1 MALSTQ
7 DRLPRGPKTDEHLR
21 NVLCGVLAEE
31 LGQSIFDMWFSN
43 PKNIVLDV
51 NSVTILGDTD
61 FSVHRLSTKLS
72 ASISKAVRR
81 CLGPEVKISYQ
92 RRSQTEPS
100 DKAAEPSDKAAE
112 PVATIKAS
120 DSQVLTPR
128 TAGGTGHSTSNRTVR
143 RNQGLESFWFGETN
157 RLVEAGTRQMF
168 QQFGQLT
175 PFLVYGPTGCG
186 KTHLL
191 ETITADTR
199 RKLKLRRCVF
209 MSAEQFTTYF
219 VSALRGTGL
228 PSFRRKYRDLDFL
241 AIDDIQ
247 FFAGKKATLG
257 EFQFTIDNLVRNG
270 KQVVLSS
277 DRPPI
282 ELNHFG
288 NETVARFSAGL
299 ICPLH
304 YPDVKGRQQIITRMC
319 RQRHINIPPEVVE
332 MIAERLGR
340 DVRRLSGAINR
351 IHAMAEASNRRITV
365 EIAKQVL
372 VDLFS
377 VNSSL
382 TSLNTIEKAVCD
394 FCDIKPTELR
404 SSSRRKRICTA
415 RMLAMYLSRQ
425 YTSSAFSE
433 IGDYFGGRS
442 HSTVIAAQKKVTGWI
457 AQNQPIDLPNAY
469 YPAKEAVA
477 RLESN
482 LRIG

>member
-1 MALSTQ
+1 MALSIQ
-7 DRLPRGPKTDEHLR
+7 DRSPKGQRSTEHLR
-21 NVLCGVLAEE
+21 KTLCEALAEE
-31 LGQSIFDMWFSN
+31 LGKSIFDMWFSDPEIIVFN
-43 PKNIVLDV
+43 P
-51 NSVTILGDTD
+51 NSVTFLGDSD
-61 FSVHRLSTKLS
+61 FSVHRMSTKLNV
-72 ASISKAVRR
+72 SISKAVRS
-81 CLGPEVKISYQ
+81 CFGSEVEIYFQ
-92 RRSQTEPS
+92 RQKATQTTEKPSPNVEPARTDDS
-100 DKAAEPSDKAAE
+100 P
-112 PVATIKAS
+112 TTAS
-120 DSQVLTPR
+120 DAARRKSQGSR
-128 TAGGTGHSTSNRTVR
+128 IGAQRKS
-143 RNQGLESFWFGETN
+143 QGLESFWFGDSN
-157 RLVEAGTRQMF
+157 RLAEAGTRQMF

-191 ETITADTR
+191 ETITADAR
-199 RKLKLRRCVF
+199 RKLKLRRCVY

-219 VSALRGTGL
+219 VTALRGTGL

-270 KQVVLSS
+270 KQVVLAS

-304 YPDVKGRQQIITRMC
+304 YPDIEGRRQIMNRMC
-319 RQRHINIPPEVVE
+319 RQRNIQVPTDVID

-351 IHAMAEASNRRITV
+351 IHALAEASNRQIT
-365 EIAKQVL
+365 IDMAKQVL
-372 VDLFS
+372 LDLFS

-394 FCDIKPTELR
+394 FCDIKPTDLR

-442 HSTVIAAQKKVTGWI
+442 HSTVIAAQKKVTDWI

-482 LRIG
+482 LKIG

>member
-1 MALSTQ
+1 
-7 DRLPRGPKTDEHLR
+7 
-21 NVLCGVLAEE
+21 
-31 LGQSIFDMWFSN
+31 MWFSD
-43 PKNIVLDV
+43 PRNIEIGSG
-51 NSVTILGDTD
+51 SVTILGDSD
-61 FSVHRLSTKLS
+61 FSVHRLATKLS
-72 ASISKAVRR
+72 PAIERAVQR
-81 CLGPEVKISYQ
+81 CLGSSVSLHFERRADEVDKPNKVSSETTAASEPTISRPLAASPPRQ
-92 RRSQTEPS
+92 TRPNNAGRR
-100 DKAAEPSDKAAE
+100 A
-112 PVATIKAS
+112 
-120 DSQVLTPR
+120 
-128 TAGGTGHSTSNRTVR
+128 
-143 RNQGLESFWFGETN
+143 QGLESFWFGESN
-157 RLVEAGTRQMF
+157 RLAEAGTRQMF

-175 PFLVYGPTGCG
+175 PFFVYGPTGCG

-191 ETITADTR
+191 ETLTSDTR
-199 RKLKLRRCVF
+199 RKLKLRRSVF

-247 FFAGKKATLG
+247 FFAGKKATLA

-288 NETVARFSAGL
+288 HETVARFSAGL
-299 ICPLH
+299 ICPLN
-304 YPDVKGRQQIITRMC
+304 YPDLAGRQQIIAKIC
-319 RQRHINIPPEVVE
+319 RQRKIKVPSEIRE

-351 IHAMAEASNRRITV
+351 LHALAEASNCRITMDM
-365 EIAKQVL
+365 AHRVL
-372 VDLFS
+372 TDLFS
-377 VNSSL
+377 VNSSV

-394 FCDIKPTELR
+394 FCDIQPTELR

-425 YTSSAFSE
+425 YTTSAFSE

-482 LRIG
+482 LKIG

>member
-1 MALSTQ
+1 MAFSTQ
-7 DRLPRGPKTDEHLR
+7 DRLPEGPKNEDELR
-21 NVLCGVLAEE
+21 FLLCRYLIEE
-31 LGQSIFDMWFSN
+31 LGQSIFDMWFSD
-43 PKNIVLDV
+43 PRNIAIQPG
-51 NSVTILGDTD
+51 SVTILGDSD
-61 FSVHRLSTKLS
+61 FSVHRLATKLS
-72 ASISKAVRR
+72 PAIGRAVQR
-81 CLGPEVKISYQ
+81 CLGCQVPIHYQ
-92 RRSQTEPS
+92 RR
-100 DKAAEPSDKAAE
+100 AETDIPAKPVDPKV
-112 PVATIKAS
+112 VATATAS
-120 DSQVLTPR
+120 ESGAQDRLPGQASPPQRAKTNR
-128 TAGGTGHSTSNRTVR
+128 AGR
-143 RNQGLESFWFGETN
+143 RVQGLESFWFGESN
-157 RLVEAGTRQMF
+157 RLAEAGTRQMF

-175 PFLVYGPTGCG
+175 PFFVYGPTGCG

-191 ETITADTR
+191 ETLTADTR
-199 RKLKLRRCVF
+199 RKLKLRRSVF

-219 VSALRGTGL
+219 ISALRGTGL

-257 EFQFTIDNLVRNG
+257 EFQFTIDNLVRHG

-288 NETVARFSAGL
+288 HETVARFSAGL

-304 YPDVKGRQQIITRMC
+304 YPDLSGRQQIIAKIC
-319 RQRHINIPPEVVE
+319 RQRQIKLPPEVNE

-351 IHAMAEASNRRITV
+351 LRALAEASKCRITV
-365 EIAKQVL
+365 DMAQQVL
-372 VDLFS
+372 TDLFS

>member
-7 DRLPRGPKTDEHLR
+7 DRLPRGPKTAEHLR

-31 LGQSIFDMWFSN
+31 LGQSIFDMWFSD
-43 PKNIVLDV
+43 PENIVLEK

-72 ASISKAVRR
+72 DSISKAVSR
-81 CLGPEVKISYQ
+81 CLGPEVQIVYQ
-92 RRSQTEPS
+92 RRSQTEVS
-100 DKAAEPSDKAAE
+100 GKASE

-120 DSQVLTPR
+120 DSQVSFPR

-143 RNQGLESFWFGETN
+143 RNKGLESFWFGESN

-319 RQRHINIPPEVVE
+319 RQRQINIPSEVVE

-351 IHAMAEASNRRITV
+351 VHAMAEASNRRITV
-365 EIAKQVL
+365 DIAKQVL
-372 VDLFS
+372 VDLFA

-442 HSTVIAAQKKVTGWI
+442 HSTVIAAQKKVIDWI
-457 AQNQPIDLPNAY
+457 AKNQPIDLPNAY
-469 YPAKEAVA
+469 YPAKEAIA